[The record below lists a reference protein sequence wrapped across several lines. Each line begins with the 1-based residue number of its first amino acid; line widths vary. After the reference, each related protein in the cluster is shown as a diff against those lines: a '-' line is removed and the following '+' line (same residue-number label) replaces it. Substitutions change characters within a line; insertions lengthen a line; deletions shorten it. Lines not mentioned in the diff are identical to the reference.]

1 MCSRDG
7 DATPAEI
14 VIGLLKERADAF
26 NSGELYGRY
35 CGFKADVSSRRIGG
49 VHGFGCQLQ

>member
-1 MCSRDG
+1 MLRDG

-14 VIGLLKERADAF
+14 VIGLLKGKGPDAF